1 MFDFDDFARSGT
13 APTTNGSSKSSGLS
27 RSRPKT
33 RGGSSDLADLNMS
46 LKMDKRNQPD
56 IVTQDDDVDNV
67 RVAIEAWENAK
78 KKDKPSS
85 RQTTRK
91 ASAGAT
97 YKNESVTSAYTS
109 QFRPI
114 KATTASSPRNANK
127 STNVNSRVAEIRAIY
142 GMSDHPP
149 SSASSGR
156 NSASASRKKP
166 RAPAVA
172 ERPRSSAPDVPKSQ
186 RKTPSRK
193 IVAKEEELSVK
204 DIPPPP
210 TDEPHF
216 FEASPEIERP
226 ESRKLYLGQPASSPK
241 ATKPAL
247 KAPRSAGPV
256 SSQQTSLKDH
266 VDAESSGMV
275 RTSSFAG
282 FVRPASLWQDDIDS
296 ERPPSRQKSAF
307 PTHLADIERAK
318 AFAEPSKDESAAA
331 VKVPMESLLQRP
343 PSRQRIAA
351 QNLFDSAEPP
361 PTAPSTAKPKL
372 SINTSDEAVMPTDTP
387 IVSPLA
393 SSSSVV
399 ASPAPTSS
407 HPPFVSSDSDVQLL
421 AQVESMNLLPSNDTT
436 VPITAPRPARA
447 WLNSSSGS
455 RKEPASQPSSTRAS
469 QQAYSSTTPSN
480 RDRMFQAA
488 LAPRY
493 DPHADGFA
501 DLDIQTPSTFKIE
514 VFQRF
519 YKASYC
525 YQVNYSKPRS
535 HTAKGG
541 KGRKSPTDIPAR
553 PKSMV
558 AGSHPHSYSQEL
570 CLVSQTALGGRR
582 KTDDSVSDAWGI
594 EKKRVASDSDKN
606 IDRGEVRLH
615 VC

>member
-1 MFDFDDFARSGT
+1 MFDYDDFARSGT
-13 APTTNGSSKSSGLS
+13 APTANGSSKSSGLS

-56 IVTQDDDVDNV
+56 TVTDEDDVDNV
-67 RVAIEAWENAK
+67 RIAIEAWENAK
-78 KKDKPSS
+78 KKEKPTS
-85 RQTTRK
+85 RQATRK
-91 ASAGAT
+91 PSAGAP
-97 YKNESVTSAYTS
+97 YKNDSVTSAYTS

-114 KATTASSPRNANK
+114 KATTVSSPRNANK
-127 STNVNSRVAEIRAIY
+127 GTNVNSRVAEIRAIY

-149 SSASSGR
+149 SSTSSGR
-156 NSASASRKKP
+156 NSASTSRKKP
-166 RAPAVA
+166 RAPVVA

-186 RKTPSRK
+186 RKSSSRK
-193 IVAKEEELSVK
+193 IVTKEEETSVPAK

-226 ESRKLYLGQPASSPK
+226 ESRKLYLGQPTGSPK
-241 ATKPAL
+241 ASKPAL

-282 FVRPASLWQDDIDS
+282 FVRPASLWQDDIDT

-307 PTHLADIERAK
+307 PTHLADIERTK
-318 AFAEPSKDESAAA
+318 AFAEPTTKDESAT
-331 VKVPMESLLQRP
+331 VKVSMESLTQRP

-372 SINTSDEAVMPTDTP
+372 SINTSDEVVMPTQTP

-399 ASPAPTSS
+399 ASPAPNSS
-407 HPPFVSSDSDVQLL
+407 HPPFLSSDSDAQLL
-421 AQVESMNLLPSNDTT
+421 AQVESMHLLPSNDTT
-436 VPITAPRPARA
+436 VPISAPRPARA

-455 RKEPASQPSSTRAS
+455 RKESSSQPSSTRAS
-469 QQAYSSTTPSN
+469 QPTHSSLTPSN

-501 DLDIQTPSTFKIE
+501 DLDCQTPSTFKIE
-514 VFQRF
+514 VQHKRLDYFPRVSYMLSGELFETAQPHCESKQR
-519 YKASYC
+519 A
-525 YQVNYSKPRS
+525 
-535 HTAKGG
+535 
-541 KGRKSPTDIPAR
+541 
-553 PKSMV
+553 
-558 AGSHPHSYSQEL
+558 
-570 CLVSQTALGGRR
+570 
-582 KTDDSVSDAWGI
+582 
-594 EKKRVASDSDKN
+594 
-606 IDRGEVRLH
+606 
-615 VC
+615 